1 MVDEAD
7 PGAWRRLLTTEEA
20 AEASAAAGALFR
32 RRFGHDVPGYP
43 RHFELVYAPPGAQ
56 APGARQVVAYVHQSP
71 YRGVHLTGGMCV
83 EEGAYRRFPRWLFAQ
98 VRAQG
103 GLATVVTRD
112 SLALLGDSPAAF
124 GHVGEPRARQ
134 ADLRTGYVDCGPPH
148 LMVYWRRSLPEAE
161 KARLVEMVAAH
172 GPFERPRAAPAC
184 PRSGRRGAPV
194 RGGRRGRWRAPR
206 RARGARGRAARR
218 SRA

>member
-1 MVDEAD
+1 MNEPD
-7 PGAWRRLLTTEEA
+7 PNAWRRLLKTEEL

-32 RRFGHDVPGYP
+32 RRFGHAVPDYP
-43 RHFELVYAPPGAQ
+43 RHFELVYAPPVGK
-56 APGARQVVAYVHQSP
+56 APGARQVVAYVHQTP

-98 VRAQG
+98 VRGQG

-134 ADLRTGYVDCGPPH
+134 ADLRTGYADCGRPH
-148 LMVYWRRSLPEAE
+148 LMVFWRRPLPEAE
-161 KARLVEMVAAH
+161 KERLIDMVEAH
-172 GPFERPRAAPAC
+172 GPF
-184 PRSGRRGAPV
+184 
-194 RGGRRGRWRAPR
+194 
-206 RARGARGRAARR
+206 
-218 SRA
+218 